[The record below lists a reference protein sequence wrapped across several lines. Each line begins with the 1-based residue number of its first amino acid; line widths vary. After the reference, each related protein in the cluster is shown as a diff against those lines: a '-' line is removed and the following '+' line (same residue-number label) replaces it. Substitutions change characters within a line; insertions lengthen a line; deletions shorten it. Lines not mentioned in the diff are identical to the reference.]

1 MRGIAVHPPWW
12 CRPRPL
18 SAVIWIEGRDRRK
31 RSKFVIVVLLGA
43 VAHGRTLASEED
55 PLRLALIGSGWIAP
69 AHLDALDRLD
79 RTTLVGVASPREESG
94 RAIAEPRGAPA
105 FTSVERLLDETRPDV
120 VYVCV
125 PPSAAVGVLDE
136 VVDRRLPFLTEKPL
150 AATDADG
157 PARIAAAV
165 EARGLVAAVGY
176 HLRALDGLAEVRRL
190 LAANPAHLMTAR
202 WLSGTPA
209 PAWWL
214 REAVGGGQVV
224 EQATHFYDLGR
235 HLVGEA
241 EVVGA
246 VSTREEPVVPVG
258 ADVVD
263 ATAAI
268 VRFETGAV
276 GSFANTRRL
285 ASARVEV
292 ELAAA
297 DLLVT
302 IRRVGD
308 APGSWAI
315 DIDDGGSVRRIPPG
329 RDPYEAQAEAFL
341 DAVDGRDPGRVF
353 STYGDALRTD
363 RLTRAV
369 VAATGRPG

>member
-1 MRGIAVHPPWW
+1 MRR
-12 CRPRPL
+12 RPRG
-18 SAVIWIEGRDRRK
+18 ER
-31 RSKFVIVVLLGA
+31 
-43 VAHGRTLASEED
+43 
-55 PLRLALIGSGWIAP
+55 LRLALVGSGWITS
-69 AHLDALDRLD
+69 AHLDALDRLG
-79 RTTLVGVASPREESG
+79 RSTLIGVVSPREESA
-94 RAIAEPRGAPA
+94 RAVAEPRGAPA
-105 FTSVERLLDETRPDV
+105 FTSVERVLDERPDV

-125 PPSAAVGVLDE
+125 PPSAAVAVLDRIVE
-136 VVDRRLPFLTEKPL
+136 RGIPFLTEKPL

-176 HLRALDGLAEVRRL
+176 HLRALEGLAEVRGL
-190 LAANPAHLMTAR
+190 LAANPAHLLTAR

-224 EQATHFYDLGR
+224 EQATHFYDVGR

-241 EVVGA
+241 QVVGA
-246 VSTREEPVVPVG
+246 VATRQEPVVPAG

-263 ATAAI
+263 ATAA
-268 VRFETGAV
+268 VVLFETGAV

-297 DLLVT
+297 DLLIT
-302 IRRVGD
+302 IRRVDD

-315 DIDDGGSVRRIPPG
+315 DIDDGTGVRTIPPG

-341 DAVDGRDPGRVF
+341 DAVAAGDPARVLA
-353 STYGDALRTD
+353 TYADALRTD